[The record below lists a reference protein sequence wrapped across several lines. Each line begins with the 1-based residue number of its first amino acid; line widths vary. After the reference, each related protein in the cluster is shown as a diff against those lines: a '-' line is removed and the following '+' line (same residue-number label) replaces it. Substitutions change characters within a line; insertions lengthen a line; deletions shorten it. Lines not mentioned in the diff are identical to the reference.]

1 MQKVK
6 DVLYIT
12 VTSIILFLSHSSFLY
27 TYVNLGHI
35 QIKHILACVAFFFFF
50 FSRLFHW
57 NWPNPIY
64 AS

>member
-50 FSRLFHW
+50 FQIVPLELAQSNL
-57 NWPNPIY
+57 Y
-64 AS
+64 